1 VLFLRPRRGQK
12 LRGLGPPLEL
22 LEHQR
27 APPPQSGGALG
38 QAPSGQAFCAS
49 IHLAHLFLSQPLRG
63 TPKWL
68 RGPLRCYF
76 ALWSGRGGPGMC
88 QGPPK
93 HAFDASMLYPDEVEE
108 DIIGAESAIASVKA
122 NPKRAYRSNSC
133 FNDGLRE
140 IPMINEPKTVP
151 IPAPAPANPIAA
163 APPPIFLAASR
174 SI

>member
-1 VLFLRPRRGQK
+1 
-12 LRGLGPPLEL
+12 
-22 LEHQR
+22 
-27 APPPQSGGALG
+27 
-38 QAPSGQAFCAS
+38 
-49 IHLAHLFLSQPLRG
+49 
-63 TPKWL
+63 
-68 RGPLRCYF
+68 
-76 ALWSGRGGPGMC
+76 MC